1 MEDYLPGPYN
11 VTFIAGMISVPLYVA
26 IFHDNTS
33 ESDER
38 FNLTIDTSSLPSSV
52 TVDDPDQVRVTIVDD
67 SGK

>member
-1 MEDYLPGPYN
+1 
-11 VTFIAGMISVPLYVA
+11 MISVPLYVP
-26 IFHDNTS
+26 IFQDIIS